1 MARKVKLPEWERLT
15 CYRNKGRD
23 LYFLDAEALEEDRK
37 EDPRLHQKLGISQS
51 DALELL
57 QRQGGAES
65 RPPAAVRQ
73 THVCCGVGGEHRA
86 MSTATGRTH
95 RGYRH
100 EGKKIPSV
108 TEICKGLGW
117 SQDRLIGWANK
128 VGREQGITTWR
139 ASKPKM
145 RIGTLAHDMIETY
158 LIGAEPHHVLDDAED
173 PPAVKEG
180 AQRAFDG
187 FCTLW
192 ERELAPRTEILATEC
207 KMKFHLSGLWFGGTS
222 DLVALVDGVPTI
234 IDYKTGSGRAPGGCD
249 PVRGLRLP
257 VAARR
262 QQAHG
267 GRVRAPAHALRSRAA
282 PGQRADCRLWRGP
295 LPARRA
301 RVLRAARP

>member
-1 MARKVKLPEWERLT
+1 
-15 CYRNKGRD
+15 
-23 LYFLDAEALEEDRK
+23 
-37 EDPRLHQKLGISQS
+37 
-51 DALELL
+51 
-57 QRQGGAES
+57 
-65 RPPAAVRQ
+65 
-73 THVCCGVGGEHRA
+73 

-222 DLVALVDGVPTI
+222 DLVARVDGVPTI
-234 IDYKTGSGRAPGGCD
+234 IDYKTGSGVHPE
-249 PVRGLRLP
+249 
-257 VAARR
+257 VAIQCAAYAYLWMHDGSKHTADAYGRPLTPAEQERR
-262 QQAHG
+262 QANAQIAAFGVIHCPPDGPASYVPLGLDAHMLG
-267 GRVRAPAHALRSRAA
+267 LGVFLSLALAEAFRPQFNELDRMLGAYNKNRERSTPEPPKIAPF
-282 PGQRADCRLWRGP
+282 
-295 LPARRA
+295 
-301 RVLRAARP
+301 